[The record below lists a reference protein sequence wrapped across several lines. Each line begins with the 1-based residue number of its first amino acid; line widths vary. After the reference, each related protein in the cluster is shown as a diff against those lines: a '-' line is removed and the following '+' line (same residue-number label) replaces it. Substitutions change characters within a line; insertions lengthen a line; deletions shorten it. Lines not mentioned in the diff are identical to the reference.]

1 MSLRKTVLATQNR
14 AFAIVLLGVAAVWR
28 LVLIFDQRLLQ
39 RGRITPAVFLF
50 MWGLLP
56 YAMAAGLSRR
66 LSRRALLL
74 LSGVLLSTDFVAGTG
89 AIRPGVSTDP
99 VALLTQPVFGILVVV
114 VGFGLGRVVRAERK
128 GVHLGANRSAGP
140 AQRHTSPEE

>member
-1 MSLRKTVLATQNR
+1 MSLRKAVLATQNG

-56 YAMAAGLSRR
+56 YAVAAGLSRR

-99 VALLTQPVFGILVVV
+99 VALLKK
-114 VGFGLGRVVRAERK
+114 GRVYLVQEKRLKKKKTVLLVKKK
-128 GVHLGANRSAGP
+128 GGLP
-140 AQRHTSPEE
+140 ALDSLDKALSGSPA